1 MLPAAKAAS
10 ATTSPRSGS
19 ARSAFLGS
27 SQMLTTPAARRL
39 TARKTPNKSPQKVSQ
54 IFVSWH
60 ANWSCVL
67 VCSCEVHQ
75 SAISTEFSASKVICG
90 CSDEYCEQAMDSIR
104 LLGVCSLCLNGPLLS
119 QTTPQNRHIFV
130 TTEATMHPC
139 TVWPSRTKSQISRRP
154 ARAVTRVLSTSL
166 ETAVCLAEVVYPW
179 SAPGSWYRE
188 SQLIA
193 SAVLPSCLRMLLQ
206 AETKWSA
213 CSGESGHT
221 FLSQQTICS
230 AIVVQKCWL
239 VLQVS
244 R

>member
-1 MLPAAKAAS
+1 MWMPPAAKAAS

-19 ARSAFLGS
+19 VWSAFWGS
-27 SQMLTTPAARRL
+27 SQMMTTPAARR
-39 TARKTPNKSPQKVSQ
+39 TRPAKFYQNVRQV
-54 IFVSWH
+54 FASWY
-60 ANWSCVL
+60 ANWSCCWSV
-67 VCSCEVHQ
+67 VAKCTKVQ
-75 SAISTEFSASKVICG
+75 SQASSLPPRLSAAALTNIVSRQWTLFACFV
-90 CSDEYCEQAMDSIR
+90 
-104 LLGVCSLCLNGPLLS
+104 VCSLCLNGPLLS

-221 FLSQQTICS
+221 FLSQRTICS